1 MGQPKPVPNRQ
12 VPWILQ
18 ARNPCIVLPLPPP
31 DTLTTITHPTIGNR
45 SCKFFIFPVP
55 SPPVLWNPSPA
66 LGVMA
71 TVSIVELVVR
81 NAMQSDA
88 FLVAAA
94 CCGGA
99 LAYYV
104 AEPFFP
110 KMDEPGAA
118 MEHHHHHY
126 GKVSTGG
133 GMAPLGVR
141 GPGVRGRGHAAAWCH
156 TGLPV

>member
-1 MGQPKPVPNRQ
+1 
-12 VPWILQ
+12 
-18 ARNPCIVLPLPPP
+18 
-31 DTLTTITHPTIGNR
+31 
-45 SCKFFIFPVP
+45 
-55 SPPVLWNPSPA
+55 
-66 LGVMA
+66 MA

-110 KMDEPGAA
+110 KMDEPGAGV
-118 MEHHHHHY
+118 EHHHHHY
-126 GKVSTGG
+126 GKVGKTGG
-133 GMAPLGVR
+133 RAAWGAMAPGCGARTVLL
-141 GPGVRGRGHAAAWCH
+141 AAWCH
-156 TGLPV
+156 DRFLGVVLPRGPPGRGGSSKYRYWTNAERLCCGVGVAASRGVLVAGAARCLSVSG